1 MGGGKFPTF
10 CYQAKRKMIDK
21 AQVRPIVADYIKDK
35 EGYFIVD
42 VKVGKDNNILVE
54 VDSAKGFSID
64 ECEELTRYIES
75 RLDREVEDYELEV
88 GSPGLSSPFKVKE
101 QYAKYEG
108 EEVEVLDADGKKHNG
123 RLTQVTPENFGLEE
137 TRMEKPEGSK
147 RKVEVKTI
155 TTFDYD
161 KIKYT
166 KYTIRFK

>member
-1 MGGGKFPTF
+1 M
-10 CYQAKRKMIDK
+10 
-21 AQVRPIVADYIKDK
+21 
-35 EGYFIVD
+35 
-42 VKVGKDNNILVE
+42 
-54 VDSAKGFSID
+54 
-64 ECEELTRYIES
+64 
-75 RLDREVEDYELEV
+75 EDYDLEV

-108 EEVEVLDADGKKHNG
+108 RGSGSAGCRRQKIHNG